1 MLNGNSNVVWL
12 SVKSSQMENLLFM
25 DLIYRQRTNFPLN
38 EVCLKLHL
46 TCKITS
52 FHAFACGIK
61 YHSGILLFGYHDYKK
76 AGLADGSSQRVGA
89 NWLFHIQAI
98 RLIRFAHREHSPG
111 SHVTLSLCLRN
122 NLNRDS

>member
-1 MLNGNSNVVWL
+1 MLVVNDTRLKCDTYFNYAKWNSNVVWL

-61 YHSGILLFGYHDYKK
+61 YHSGILLFDCHDYKK
-76 AGLADGSSQRVGA
+76 GI
-89 NWLFHIQAI
+89 WLMDT
-98 RLIRFAHREHSPG
+98 
-111 SHVTLSLCLRN
+111 VK
-122 NLNRDS
+122 

>member
-52 FHAFACGIK
+52 FHAFAFGIK
-61 YHSGILLFGYHDYKK
+61 YHSSILLFGYHDYKK
-76 AGLADGSSQRVGA
+76 AGLADGHSQRVGD
-89 NWLFHIQAI
+89 NWLFRIQAI
-98 RLIRFAHREHSPG
+98 RLIRFAHREHSIG
-111 SHVTLSLCLRN
+111 LYVLSCLCV
-122 NLNRDS
+122 